1 MATGGDSGHSEREL
15 RRSVLGDALATL
27 GSASD
32 KSRAA
37 DEVLRALDH
46 YLDVDSVAAG
56 TDAARARD
64 ELARTLAADGGPTRG
79 EAMSGALSR
88 YLRAAPRRGKSER
101 EPLVTDFEHPPGSD
115 IRWARWIVL
124 ALAAIASTTVAFT
137 FSEGFVAG
145 ALVLA
150 IWVMALLALSFA

>member
-1 MATGGDSGHSEREL
+1 MADGSDNAHSEREL
-15 RRSVLGDALATL
+15 RRSVLGDAMATL

-32 KSRAA
+32 KRRAA

-46 YLDVDSVAAG
+46 YLEVDTIAAG
-56 TDAARARD
+56 TEADRARQ
-64 ELARTLAADGGPTRG
+64 ELAGALGTDGGPTRG
-79 EAMSGALSR
+79 AGMAGALTR
-88 YLRAAPRRGKSER
+88 YLRAAPRRGKSVR
-101 EPLVTDFEHPPGSD
+101 EPLVTNFEHPPGSD
-115 IRWARWIVL
+115 VRWARWIVL

-145 ALVLA
+145 GLVLA